1 MARTVVGLF
10 DRFDDASDVVREL
23 LEMGFDRGSVSLLA
37 NDAEGRY
44 ARELGI
50 DETPEDDRNIT
61 SEVAMGD
68 DDTREGAATGAGIGA
83 ALGGIAGFLVGMGA
97 FLIPGIGPILGAGP
111 LLAALA
117 GAGVGAAAG
126 GVIGALA
133 KAGVSE
139 DDAERYAEG
148 IRRGGV
154 LVLVYADDT
163 NAEQVV
169 DVMNRHNPVDIE
181 ERAKTWK
188 EGGWS
193 GFDEGGEPFAFGGEH
208 QNRTQHE
215 RQAVSRLD
223 FGPGAR
229 AYLQGQPVSHYNRDS
244 TDLGNYPDFQLDV
257 NEDEWRM
264 YESRF
269 RHDFEGR
276 FRTAGGRWD
285 DYRDIYRYGFSAA
298 HHPHYSNARWED
310 IREDMRRDYE
320 RRYQDRHWAEHEEMI
335 RHAWE
340 IGRVPR

>member
-10 DRFDDASDVVREL
+10 DRFDDAHDVVREL
-23 LEMGFDRGSVSLLA
+23 LEIGFDRGNVSLVA
-37 NDAEGRY
+37 SDAEGRY
-44 ARELGI
+44 ARELGV
-50 DETPEDDRNIT
+50 DTTPDSDPIIT
-61 SEVAMGD
+61 SETELEEQDAE
-68 DDTREGAATGAGIGA
+68 EGAKSGAGIGA
-83 ALGGIAGFLVGMGA
+83 MLGGVAGFLVGMGA

-111 LLAALA
+111 LIAALA

-126 GVIGALA
+126 GIIGGLTN
-133 KAGVSE
+133 AGVME
-139 DDAERYAEG
+139 EDAERYEEG

-181 ERAKTWK
+181 ERAKSWK
-188 EGGWS
+188 DSSPS
-193 GFDEGGEPFAFGGEH
+193 GFNKGGETPALRPTR
-208 QNRTQHE
+208 QPE
-215 RQAVSRLD
+215 RQAVSRMD

-229 AYLQGQPVSHYNRDS
+229 TYLQGQPVSDYNREPAELDKYAEFQ
-244 TDLGNYPDFQLDV
+244 TDEHRDA
-257 NEDEWRM
+257 WRM

-269 RHDFEGR
+269 REDFDTR
-276 FRTAGGRWD
+276 FRTAGGRWE
-285 DYRDIYRYGFSAA
+285 DYQDIYRYGFTAA
-298 HHPHYSNARWED
+298 QHPNYSNARWED

-320 RRYQDRHWAEHEEMI
+320 GRYQDRRWAEHEEMI